1 MENSIVKKLP
11 DIRIETILL
20 LMAITIGLT
29 VILVRQMERDL
40 RALENNVYNNRINI
54 LAAVRK
60 PCGCKDA
67 ETDAS
72 DIATASAE
80 MEVENGIATAGNE
93 HPGSIASDI

>member
-11 DIRIETILL
+11 NIPIEAVVLL
-20 LMAITIGLT
+20 IAITVGLT

-40 RALENNVYNNRINI
+40 RALENNVYNNRINV
-54 LAAVRK
+54 LPAVKK

-93 HPGSIASDI
+93 YPGSIASDI